1 MKNDKDVINAVAKMY
16 AISTGDTS
24 HEKLARF
31 ILSNYYGVDTFFL
44 VKEGDYTSGLLMRS
58 VDVFIENMKK
68 VVQAVNGEL

>member
-1 MKNDKDVINAVAKMY
+1 MKNEKDLINAVAKMY
-16 AISTGDTS
+16 ALSTGDTS

-44 VKEGDYTSGLLMRS
+44 IDENDYSSGLQMSS
-58 VDVFIENMKK
+58 VKLFIDNMKK

>member
-1 MKNDKDVINAVAKMY
+1 MKTQKDIINTVSKMY
-16 AISTGDTS
+16 ALSTGDTS

-44 VKEGDYTSGLLMRS
+44 IDENDYSKGLNMYS
-58 VDVFIENMKK
+58 VQIFINNMKK